1 MRPTITKLIVT
12 GAATAA
18 LLLAGISGFATTA
31 VAAGHSSANTAY
43 YQLVQYPKAGFGGFY
58 AQIAGAKRSIDMEM
72 YELSDPTAERD
83 LGQAAARGVNVRVL
97 LDRDYSGG
105 EVNAT
110 AYSYLSSHGVN
121 VRWAPPNYMFHIKAT
136 VFDGRTAD
144 VSTANLTVAYYADT
158 RDAEV
163 MDTNPAQVQA
173 IEETFANDW
182 GNAPHGVPREQTVQ
196 APGLVWSPNTG
207 TGSAETVMVNE
218 IKAARHMVEVETE
231 ELSDAAV
238 YNALA
243 ADARRG
249 VTCRIVMT
257 SSSEWR
263 TAFTTLTRA
272 GCRVRVFPD
281 SAKALYIHEKVVLDD
296 PGTSHGSVLIGSQN
310 AGWESLHTN
319 RELSLL
325 IGQDHGGTTVIKQAA
340 SAFQSDFSQASAW
353 RKS

>member
-1 MRPTITKLIVT
+1 MRPIITKLILSS
-12 GAATAA
+12 AAIAA
-18 LLLAGISGFATTA
+18 LLLAGISGLATTA
-31 VAAGHSSANTAY
+31 VAGAHSHADPIY

-105 EVNAT
+105 EVNAA
-110 AYSYLSSHGVN
+110 AYSYLSSHDVK
-121 VRWAPPNYMFHIKAT
+121 VRWAPSNYIFHIKAT

-144 VSTANLTVAYYADT
+144 VSTANLTAAYYADT

-163 MDTNPAQVQA
+163 IDTNPKQVQA
-173 IEETFANDW
+173 IDQTFDNDW
-182 GNAPHGVPREQTVQ
+182 GNAPHGAPRTQTVQ
-196 APGLVWSPNTG
+196 AAGLVWSPKTG
-207 TGSAETVMVNE
+207 TSSAETAMVGQ
-218 IKAARHMVEVETE
+218 IKAARHMVEVESE

-257 SSSEWR
+257 NSSDWR
-263 TAFTTLTRA
+263 TAFTEVTRA
-272 GCRVRVFPD
+272 GCRVHVFPD
-281 SAKALYIHEKVVLDD
+281 SAKSLYIHEKVVIDD
-296 PGTSHGSVLIGSQN
+296 PGTSRGSLLIGSQN

-325 IGQDHGGTTVIKQAA
+325 IGQDHGGATVIKQVA
-340 SAFQSDFSQASAW
+340 SALQSDFSQAPAW
-353 RKS
+353 RR